1 MLSFLYLHRRLHI
14 MFRFACL
21 TLICG
26 KLRYMIIETCNNWN
40 YQNIIYPPLSYINDN
55 YVYSHCFVDSYFQ
68 DILRQWIN
76 ISYKIRS
83 KLLQQNI
90 IYFLIL
96 SLLFSVIATVSI
108 SHRHADVNTFPWGF
122 DTSVYPFHLPPVSHP
137 SLCSHTPWGDTPCT
151 DICNVWKKGWWFRL
165 VLDFASHGCTTH
177 PPTSQYQNAVSD
189 VRESKHSH
197 EWLSGAVYSS
207 SFIST
212 SWTLLV
218 TWVNLLVETH
228 ASQGSGMRYNR
239 MNLYSMT
246 KSSAQG
252 QNMCNLLC
260 LRHTKVCFPYFKS

>member
-108 SHRHADVNTFPWGF
+108 SCRYKHLSVRVWYKCLSLPPSSSQSPQLVFSHTMGWHPLHWYMQCMEERLMIQIGTWLCQSRLYNSPTNISIPKRSQRCQGIQTFPR
-122 DTSVYPFHLPPVSHP
+122 V
-137 SLCSHTPWGDTPCT
+137 
-151 DICNVWKKGWWFRL
+151 
-165 VLDFASHGCTTH
+165 A
-177 PPTSQYQNAVSD
+177 
-189 VRESKHSH
+189 
-197 EWLSGAVYSS
+197 EWRRV
-207 SFIST
+207 F
-212 SWTLLV
+212 
-218 TWVNLLVETH
+218 
-228 ASQGSGMRYNR
+228 
-239 MNLYSMT
+239 
-246 KSSAQG
+246 
-252 QNMCNLLC
+252 
-260 LRHTKVCFPYFKS
+260 